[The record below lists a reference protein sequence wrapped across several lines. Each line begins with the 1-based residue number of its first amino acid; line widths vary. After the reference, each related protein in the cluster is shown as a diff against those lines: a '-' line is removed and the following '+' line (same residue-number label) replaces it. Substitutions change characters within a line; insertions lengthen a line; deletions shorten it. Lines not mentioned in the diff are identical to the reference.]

1 MASSIIWL
9 VGILFE
15 ALVLYRGARAKLLSR
30 YPNFY
35 AYILSLFLADATF
48 FLAHVTKFPI
58 ADKWSWYAGFLSLL
72 LGCGIALE
80 IFRHGLSPYAGAEKF
95 ARVASYTLLAAV
107 MVFAVVYPIIAPS
120 DGAAR
125 AIFTRAQQYFLAV
138 QGVLLIVIIQVMAYY
153 AIPAGRN
160 LKGMMLGYGQA
171 VAVTLALLAVRN
183 YVGPSFQH
191 AWTFTQQLS
200 YLASLSIWLVALWSY
215 IPNPVPKARIKSD
228 DDYDGLASRTRGM
241 VSAAGANLVK
251 VERL

>member
-1 MASSIIWL
+1 L
-9 VGILFE
+9 RF
-15 ALVLYRGARAKLLSR
+15 
-30 YPNFY
+30 PNFY
-35 AYILSLFLADATF
+35 IYILSLFLADTIF
-48 FLAHVTKFPI
+48 FLASVTKFPI
-58 ADKWSWYAGFLSLL
+58 ADKWSWYAGFVSLL

-95 ARVASYTLLAAV
+95 ARVASYTFLAAV

-120 DGAAR
+120 NGAR

-183 YVGPSFQH
+183 YKGPGFQH

-215 IPNPVPKARIKSD
+215 IPAPVPKARIKSD

-241 VSAAGANLVK
+241 VSTAGADLIK

>member
-15 ALVLYRGARAKLLSR
+15 ALVLYRGTRARLLAR

-35 AYILSLFLADATF
+35 VYILSLFLADAIF
-48 FLAHVTKFPI
+48 FVAHVTKFPI

-72 LGCGIALE
+72 LGCGIVLE

-107 MVFAVVYPIIAPS
+107 AVFAVVYPLIAPS
-120 DGAAR
+120 NGAR
-125 AIFTRAQQYFLAV
+125 AIFTRTQQYFLAV

-153 AIPAGRN
+153 VIPAGRN

-171 VAVTLALLAVRN
+171 VAVTLALLAIRN
-183 YVGPSFQH
+183 YKGPGFQN

-241 VSAAGANLVK
+241 VSTASANLVK

>member
-9 VGILFE
+9 VGIVLE
-15 ALVLYRGARAKLLSR
+15 ALVLFRGARARLLSR

-35 AYILSLFLADATF
+35 IYILSLFLADSIF
-48 FLAHVTKFPI
+48 FLAYVAKFPI
-58 ADKWSWYAGFLSLL
+58 ADKWSWYAGFMSLL

-95 ARVASYTLLAAV
+95 ARVASYTFLAAV
-107 MVFAVVYPIIAPS
+107 TVFAIVYPIVAPS
-120 DGAAR
+120 SGAAR

-171 VAVTLALLAVRN
+171 VAVTLGVLAVRN

-191 AWTFTQQLS
+191 TWTLTQQFS
-200 YLASLSIWLVALWSY
+200 YLASLAIWVVALWSY
-215 IPNPVPKARIKSD
+215 IPTPVPKARIKPD

-241 VSAAGANLVK
+241 VSTAGANLVK

>member
-1 MASSIIWL
+1 MASSIIWV

-15 ALVLYRGARAKLLSR
+15 ALVLYRGVRGKLLLR

-35 AYILSLFLADATF
+35 VYILSLFLADTTF
-48 FLAHVTKFPI
+48 FLAYLTKFPI
-58 ADKWSWYAGFLSLL
+58 ADKWSWYAGFVSLL

-95 ARVASYTLLAAV
+95 ARVASYTFLAAV

-120 DGAAR
+120 NGAR

-183 YVGPSFQH
+183 YKGPGFQH

-215 IPNPVPKARIKSD
+215 IPAPVPKARIKPD

-241 VSAAGANLVK
+241 VSTAGADLIK